1 MQIVDNHVVTLD
13 YILTDDQG
21 AVLDSSEGR
30 GDFTYLHGA
39 SNIVPGLE
47 RALAGKSAG
56 DELTVHIEPEEAYGE
71 RVNELVQQVPGDMFE
86 TEQEITVGM
95 QFHAQAAEG
104 QMVVVTVTEID
115 DETVTVDGNHPLAG
129 KALNFEVKVIDIR
142 DATEEELSHGHVHS
156 GDCSHDH

>member
-13 YILTDDQG
+13 YTLTDDQG

-30 GDFTYLHGA
+30 ADFTYLHGA

-56 DELTVHIEPEEAYGE
+56 DELTVHIEPEDAYGE

-129 KALNFEVKVIDIR
+129 KALNFDVKVIDIR
-142 DATEEELSHGHVHS
+142 DATEEELSQIGRAHV
-156 GDCSHDH
+156 

>member
-13 YILTDDQG
+13 YTLTDDQG

-30 GDFTYLHGA
+30 ADFTYLHGA

-56 DELTVHIEPEEAYGE
+56 DELTVHIEPEDAYGE

-115 DETVTVDGNHPLAG
+115 RKSVV
-129 KALNFEVKVIDIR
+129 
-142 DATEEELSHGHVHS
+142 
-156 GDCSHDH
+156 

>member
-13 YILTDDQG
+13 YTLTDDQG

-47 RALAGKSAG
+47 RALVGKSAG
-56 DELTVHIEPEEAYGE
+56 DELTVHIEPEDAYGE

-86 TEQEITVGM
+86 TDQEITVGM

-115 DETVTVDGNHPLAG
+115 DGIVTVDGNHPLAG

>member
-13 YILTDDQG
+13 YTLTDDQG

>member
-13 YILTDDQG
+13 YTLTDDQG

-47 RALAGKSAG
+47 RALAGKSVD
-56 DELTVHIEPEEAYGE
+56 DELSVHIEPDDAYGE

-86 TEQEITVGM
+86 SDQKITVGM

-156 GDCSHDH
+156 DGCSHDH

>member
-13 YILTDDQG
+13 YTLTDDQG

-47 RALAGKSAG
+47 RALVGKSAG
-56 DELTVHIEPEEAYGE
+56 DELSVHIEPEEAYGE
-71 RVNELVQQVPGDMFE
+71 RINELVQQVPGDMFE

>member
-13 YILTDDQG
+13 YTLTDDQG

-56 DELTVHIEPEEAYGE
+56 DELTVHIEPEDAYGE

>member
-13 YILTDDQG
+13 YTLTDDQG

-47 RALAGKSAG
+47 RALAGKSVG
-56 DELTVHIEPEEAYGE
+56 DELSVHIEPEEAYGE

-86 TEQEITVGM
+86 TEQEIAVGM

-104 QMVVVTVTEID
+104 QMVVVTVTDID